1 MHFLKRHGDGRRYI
15 GPVTGLGTHWRA
27 EVDSSLRLFTL
38 TLGQT
43 RCGGHLAAL
52 GVLAHPRQLA
62 GEALRCLLLT

>member
-38 TLGQT
+38 TLGQLDGGALCLVVCCSPEEVT
-43 RCGGHLAAL
+43 RCCSHN
-52 GVLAHPRQLA
+52 VM
-62 GEALRCLLLT
+62 